1 MAIAMDCGAVWE
13 RWSCLK
19 QEGKPAEEL
28 LGRDPTISIADHD
41 KELLQLLQES
51 QRSWHFVAWQQSC
64 FQEEQR
70 LKEAQALFAQERA
83 HFKAERYRFTEAAIR
98 RGLEVSTRDGAISVS
113 EGAAARILSVQFFPG
128 KDHKSRSGFA
138 RTPKD
143 PASWC
148 RVSCSISG
156 FSKSPGKC
164 PVSQNVTA
172 LQGSTYF
179 LISQVEG
186 RENGSECV
194 MDPASGPGDSAIAE
208 AGPGPS
214 AEQGVEGSTGN
225 I

>member
-1 MAIAMDCGAVWE
+1 MGSRPCGKSAKLTWVPSSPPQKAHMAIAMDCGAVWE

-98 RGLEVSTRDGAISVS
+98 RGLEIEMERSLFLKEQLLGFSLYSFSQAKTIS
-113 EGAAARILSVQFFPG
+113 PG
-128 KDHKSRSGFA
+128 PDSPGLRN
-138 RTPKD
+138 RD

-156 FSKSPGKC
+156 FSKSPGK
-164 PVSQNVTA
+164 
-172 LQGSTYF
+172 
-179 LISQVEG
+179 
-186 RENGSECV
+186 ENGSECV